1 MTTTTEQQAIVSA
14 QIAARE
20 KQELERLAADADR
33 TLSAEIRRVLRRH
46 LADIRS
52 TTTHPGR
59 TRQLAGERWVE
70 EPAGRALLWG
80 ASRLRGA
87 RAHVVADRL
96 RRRHHHRPRSEDR
109 GVGRDDPAAARPR
122 RRAPRSPRTTGEQ
135 ELRPDSTRRARLPNR
150 QRQSIASSQRPPSR
164 PDTRLRPP
172 A

>member
-70 EPAGRALLWG
+70 EPAGRALLWALRVSEALALTWSQIDFDDATITDPG
-80 ASRLRGA
+80 RKTEASAGTIPLLPA
-87 RAHVVADRL
+87 LAAELRAHRERQA
-96 RRRHHHRPRSEDR
+96 SKSF
-109 GVGRDDPAAARPR
+109 ARI
-122 RRAPRSPRTTGEQ
+122 
-135 ELRPDSTRRARLPNR
+135 RPDALVFQTASGNRLHRRNV
-150 QRQSIASSQRPPSR
+150 
-164 PDTRLRPP
+164 LR
-172 A
+172 AVQIRG